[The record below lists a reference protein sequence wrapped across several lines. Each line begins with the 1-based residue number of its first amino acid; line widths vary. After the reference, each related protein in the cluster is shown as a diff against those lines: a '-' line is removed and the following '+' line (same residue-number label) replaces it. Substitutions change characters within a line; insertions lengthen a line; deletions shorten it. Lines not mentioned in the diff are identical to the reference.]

1 MAFSQESCPTSPGS
15 GVWLKAQPATPLII
29 SHWFYKTSDEWYV
42 PSLSILPSFSPASSK
57 RSKNFT
63 SFHLITLYCT
73 SLNSPCCPFENCSL
87 LLKLFVSYI
96 LEAKKTYST
105 LLFTFSSSVSF
116 LSSTTLLSLPMP
128 FHPLD
133 PHSEFFPNSPQTGVS
148 VLMFYTARTLLPY
161 LGLDFAFS
169 YSSSSPP
176 ICIATLCIFIG
187 KWIRSLFVRQK
198 FIFVDTLPLDNTPFI
213 FLGFASLISSHTSL
227 GVQHFLC
234 DHLQHKLD
242 GGYCTQSCLFSPP
255 FKLSQLLPQNH
266 TEKQRVFHF
275 SFRVSYYGTFIFNP
289 MGHCY
294 SWAIHLS

>member
-1 MAFSQESCPTSPGS
+1 
-15 GVWLKAQPATPLII
+15 
-29 SHWFYKTSDEWYV
+29 
-42 PSLSILPSFSPASSK
+42 
-57 RSKNFT
+57 
-63 SFHLITLYCT
+63 
-73 SLNSPCCPFENCSL
+73 
-87 LLKLFVSYI
+87 
-96 LEAKKTYST
+96 
-105 LLFTFSSSVSF
+105 
-116 LSSTTLLSLPMP
+116 MP

-289 MGHCY
+289 MGRCY